1 MWTRVVQH
9 CGLNREWQIVG
20 CCFDCYPL
28 AGGQVTKRFLGFLAL
43 VCRIDQTTDNCIR
56 IAFILYGGKQVGA
69 KDCGAN
75 LRGVNKGSCRRLT
88 DRR

>member
-1 MWTRVVQH
+1 MA
-9 CGLNREWQIVG
+9 
-20 CCFDCYPL
+20 DCWMLCWLLPP
-28 AGGQVTKRFLGFLAL
+28 GSGQVIMRFLGSLAFD
-43 VCRIDQTTDNCIR
+43 CRIDRTTNNCIR

-88 DRR
+88 DGR